1 MSSYLKKRV
10 LLFVTKVYWKKMG
23 RGLTYLFI
31 GQFWSILAN
40 FGQFW
45 SILANLAGHNPF
57 CLENRQICCKSA
69 QKKHEMI
76 G

>member
-1 MSSYLKKRV
+1 MSSYFQKRV

-31 GQFWSILAN
+31 GQFCPILVT
-40 FGQFW
+40 FGHFW
-45 SILANLAGHNPF
+45 SILAAHNPF

>member
-31 GQFWSILAN
+31 GQFWSILTN
-40 FGQFW
+40 FDQFW
-45 SILANLAGHNPF
+45 LATTHFALK
-57 CLENRQICCKSA
+57 IVKSVVN
-69 QKKHEMI
+69 QPRKSMK
-76 G
+76 